1 MKIKIRFA
9 FPFLTSQEGY
19 GTPERSFTP
28 ISCSIVFGVA
38 GWTTTMEV
46 VDEYGS
52 ISKRILTK
60 HFF

>member
-1 MKIKIRFA
+1 LL